1 MPPKFISIKDFDSFQ
16 HFKKANPPWVKMYRS
31 TFCNREFMRLPVAS
45 KFLYLGLVMLA
56 SEGCNRVPYDL
67 QYISHRLATT
77 FSQNDLTPLYKAGLL
92 EAAAST
98 VYRVASLSVET
109 ETETETETDFD
120 VFWKAYPRKVGG
132 KKNALKAWGKAED
145 RPPLADI
152 LAAIERAKQTEQWK
166 RDGGQFI
173 PYPATWLNKGMWD
186 DDVRPMESA
195 FKRGMNSF
203 LERHKE
209 EA

>member
-31 TFCNREFMRLPVAS
+31 TFSDREFMRLPVAS

-67 QYISHRLATT
+67 HYISHRLATN

-98 VYRVASLSVET
+98 VYRVSSLSVET
-109 ETETETETDFD
+109 ETETETEKISPLPSLQEGTRERGRTSFPDG
-120 VFWKAYPRKVGG
+120 WKP
-132 KKNALKAWGKAED
+132 EQ
-145 RPPLADI
+145 
-152 LAAIERAKQTEQWK
+152 EEMEQWK
-166 RDGGQFI
+166 GHGLTDVWVEFATFRDHAKSNDRRCKDW
-173 PYPATWLNKGMWD
+173 PAAWRNWCRKALRM
-186 DDVRPMESA
+186 
-195 FKRGMNSF
+195 
-203 LERHKE
+203 KE
-209 EA
+209 ERANGLYKMRV